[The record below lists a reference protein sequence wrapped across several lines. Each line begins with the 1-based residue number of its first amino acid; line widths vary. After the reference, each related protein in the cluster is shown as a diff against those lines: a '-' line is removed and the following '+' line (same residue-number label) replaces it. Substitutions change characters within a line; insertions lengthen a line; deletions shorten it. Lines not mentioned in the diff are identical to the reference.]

1 MKQNLIDFIKKHID
15 FSEEDIQLAQPLF
28 KDLTLKKGEFWVK
41 KGEFNADVMFVNKGM
56 LRSYF
61 MKKDVEVTFGLTTEN
76 QILTSTACY
85 SAGVLSLDYIQ
96 AIEECDICMIAKV
109 DLDYLFLHSKK
120 WERLGR
126 IFFEAYTVQQEMRVR
141 SFVSE
146 TASERYENLVK
157 SKPELIRRTPQIY
170 LASYLGITPQSL
182 SRLRREIIK

>member
-15 FSEEDIQLAQPLF
+15 FTDEDIESAQPFF
-28 KDLTLKKGEFWVK
+28 KEFTFKKGEFWVK
-41 KGEFNADVMFVNKGM
+41 KGEFNADVMFVNKGI
-56 LRSYF
+56 LRSFF
-61 MKKDVEVTFGLTTEN
+61 MKKDVEVTFDLTIEN

-85 SAGVLSLDYIQ
+85 SMGMPSLDYIQ
-96 AIEECDICMIAKV
+96 AIEDCDICMVSKV
-109 DLDYLFLHSKK
+109 DLDCLFLQSKK

-126 IFFEAYTVQQEMRVR
+126 ILYENYTVQQEMRVR

-146 TASERYENLVK
+146 TAKERYENLVK
-157 SKPELIRRTPQIY
+157 SKPQLIRRTPQIY